1 MADKVTIRESQR
13 QFKEVHDVLFKA
25 AQSNKNALLMGE
37 AGIGKTHMVMDV
49 ANSMGLRVKYFSAS
63 TLDPFADLI
72 GIPVP
77 DQEQD
82 KVKYLRLQEINDAE
96 VMFFDELN
104 RSHKR
109 VTNAVMEIIQF
120 KSLNGDKLKNLKFCW
135 AAVNPWDKEGYQT
148 EALDVAVQGRFH
160 FNIPVP
166 YNVSYSYFENK
177 FDDEVAKISYDW
189 WWDLSD
195 DLRQK
200 FQPRNLDYMV
210 EAIIAGEPFE
220 YCSPFGVALPLES
233 LKKAIELT
241 LRCVSIDQILK
252 NPKKYE
258 KIALGG
264 DVKSQQ
270 YSDLIKVL
278 TGNTYEPAVIAKIM
292 PVIISLPADY
302 VSKIINRNHSYTL
315 IRKAILEQKG
325 SVEELISWDKKI
337 QQKINS

>member
-1 MADKVTIRESQR
+1 MAKITIRESQK
-13 QFKEVHDVLFKA
+13 QFKEVHDVLFQA
-25 AQSNKNALLMGE
+25 AKNNRNVILMGE
-37 AGIGKTHMVMDV
+37 AGIGKTHLVMDV
-49 ANSMGLRVKYFSAS
+49 AASLGLKVKYFSAA

-72 GIPVP
+72 GIPIP
-77 DQEQD
+77 DSDRERI
-82 KVKYLRLQEINDAE
+82 KYLRLQEINDAE

-109 VTNAVMEIIQF
+109 VTNAVLEIIQF
-120 KSLNGDKLKNLKFCW
+120 KSLNGDKLKNLRFCW

-148 EALDVAVQGRFH
+148 EALDIAVQGRFH
-160 FNIPVP
+160 YNIPVP

-177 FDDEVAKISYDW
+177 YDDEIARIAYDW

-195 DLRQK
+195 ELRER

-210 EAIIAGEPFE
+210 EAIVNGEPFE

-258 KIALGG
+258 KIASSG

-270 YSDLIKVL
+270 YSDLVKVL
-278 TGNTYEPAVIAKIM
+278 TGQSYEPEVIAKIM
-292 PVIISLPADY
+292 PVIIALPADY
-302 VSKIINRNHSYTL
+302 VARIIHRNHSYTR
-315 IRKAILEQKG
+315 IRAALLEQKG
-325 SVEELISWDKKI
+325 IEELMIWDQKI

>member
-1 MADKVTIRESQR
+1 MAKVTIRESQR

-25 AQSNKNALLMGE
+25 AQNNRNVLLKGE
-37 AGIGKTHMVMDV
+37 AGIGKTHLVMDI
-49 ANSMGLRVKYFSAS
+49 ANVMGLKMKYFSAS

-77 DQEQD
+77 DQENE
-82 KVKYLRLQEINDAE
+82 KVKYLRLQEINEAE

-109 VTNAVMEIIQF
+109 VTNAVLEIIQF
-120 KSLNGDKLKNLKFCW
+120 HSLNGDKLKNLKFCW
-135 AAVNPWDKEGYQT
+135 AAVNPWDKDGYQT
-148 EALDVAVQGRFH
+148 EELDVAVQGRFH
-160 FNIPVP
+160 YHIPVP
-166 YNVSYSYFENK
+166 YNISYSYFENK
-177 FDDEVAKISYDW
+177 FDDEVAKIAYDW

-195 DLRQK
+195 ELRDR

-210 EAIIAGEPFE
+210 EAIINGEPFE

-241 LRCVSIDQILK
+241 LRCVSIDQVLK

-258 KIALGG
+258 KIAISG

-270 YSDLIKVL
+270 YSDLVKIL
-278 TGNTYEPAVIAKIM
+278 TGQTYEPEVIAKIM
-292 PVIISLPADY
+292 PVIIAMPAEY
-302 VSKIINRNHSYTL
+302 VSRVINRNHSYTR
-315 IRKAILEQKG
+315 IRKALLEQKG
-325 SVEELISWDKKI
+325 LEELIQWDMKI